1 MRWTENNRELR
12 PLRRIRLARAGTPE
26 SPPMHPPL
34 MGLRTSTE
42 CYQRAGVVPYWF
54 GTPLF
59 VVGFPPGYSP
69 DSLDPEVF
77 LRLSPPSGLR
87 PPDYPLMGFCS
98 PPGYAPHS
106 PPDGL
111 SAPAPSLGFLSP
123 TAPSTLG
130 VHFTRVC
137 LTRYVPT
144 TRFLTPSPVCSS
156 QRLAG
161 LFRPAS
167 ALGVPPFRG
176 FPSQEAAH
184 ASSTW
189 CLPS

>member
-1 MRWTENNRELR
+1 VNNRELR
-12 PLRRIRLARAGTPE
+12 PLRRIRHTRAGEPK
-26 SPPMHPPL
+26 SPSIHPPL

-59 VVGFPPGYSP
+59 AVGISPGYSP
-69 DSLDPEVF
+69 DLLGPEVF
-77 LRLSPPSGLR
+77 LRLSPPRSLR
-87 PPDYPLMGFCS
+87 PRDYPLMGFCS
-98 PPGYAPHS
+98 PPGYIPHS

-130 VHFTRVC
+130 VHLPRVC
-137 LTRYVPT
+137 LARYVPT
-144 TRFLTPSPVCSS
+144 SRFRTPSPVFSS

-167 ALGVPPFRG
+167 ALGVPPSRG
-176 FPSQEAAH
+176 FPSQEAAP
-184 ASSTW
+184 ASSAGS
-189 CLPS
+189 LPS